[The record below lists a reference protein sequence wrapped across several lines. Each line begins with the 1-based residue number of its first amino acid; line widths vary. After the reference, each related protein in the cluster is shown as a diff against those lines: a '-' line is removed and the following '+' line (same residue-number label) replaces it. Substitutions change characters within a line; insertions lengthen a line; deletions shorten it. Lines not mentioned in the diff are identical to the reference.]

1 MSWADAAM
9 SLRASRNVYGMGG
22 VTCNIS
28 NVGGGGGGV
37 GKYLNVP
44 ASLDA
49 PPAVRPKKK
58 HKPTSMS
65 NFDAW

>member
-9 SLRASRNVYGMGG
+9 SLRASRNVYGIGG

-37 GKYLNVP
+37 GK
-44 ASLDA
+44 D
-49 PPAVRPKKK
+49 
-58 HKPTSMS
+58 
-65 NFDAW
+65 